1 MSTATATATAART
14 VVKATP
20 QDLPQVA
27 ETLGHAFFDDPVMSW
42 CYPDAD
48 RRAQLLTQGF
58 GLLLAAAHP
67 HGGVDT
73 FPDLVSGAIWVPPG
87 AELDEQLPRDLGEVS
102 GEYAERLFT
111 LFDLLDR
118 HHPTH
123 EPHQY
128 LFVLGTR
135 PGWQSR
141 GLGSAL
147 MRPVLADCDRD
158 GVPAYLEA
166 TTERNRDLYARH
178 GFEVQQIVTIPDG
191 PPVWCMWRNPGGNG

>member
-1 MSTATATATAART
+1 MSTTASAQPVLKAAS
-14 VVKATP
+14 

-27 ETLGHAFFDDPVMSW
+27 ETLGLAFFDDPVMSW

-58 GLLLAAAHP
+58 GLLLDAAHP

-73 FPDLVSGAIWVPPG
+73 VPDLVSGAIWVPPG
-87 AELDEQLPRDLGEVS
+87 AELDEQLPVALGEVS

-111 LFDLLDR
+111 LLELLDR
-118 HHPTH
+118 HHPQD

-147 MRPVLADCDRD
+147 MLPVLADCDRD

-166 TTERNRDLYARH
+166 TSERNRDLYARH
-178 GFEVQQIVTIPDG
+178 GFEVQQVITLPDG
-191 PPVWCMWRNPGGNG
+191 PPLWCMWRTPA